1 MVAPFTNDHS
11 ILTTPSFLR
20 TTLHHMAASK
30 TDHLRLGLFVLA
42 GTIVLVAG
50 LYLLG
55 AKRGLFRNTITV
67 TAHFGQVSGLRPGN
81 NVRYAGIDVG
91 TVRSIRI
98 VSDTAVLVTMEVRA
112 RDVGH
117 IRTNAIASLGNDGLM
132 GSKLVNLGPGDGPA
146 GPIQD
151 GTILRSSV
159 PLDTDLMMRTL
170 DRTNTNLAAITDDL
184 RQLSGRLNAPGGL
197 GQLLGDTILARQVRT
212 ALDDLGH
219 SAAHLRSATGD
230 VENVMADVQGG
241 HGVMGLLVG
250 DPDAEQQ
257 VRGWLASIGPLIDT
271 LAQAAAQVDR
281 FAEGLGTPGGLG
293 HTLTRDTAVA
303 GDVRRTLQ
311 QLERSSVLLEEDLRA
326 LQRNW
331 FFRRYFREKE
341 KGN

>member
-1 MVAPFTNDHS
+1 
-11 ILTTPSFLR
+11 
-20 TTLHHMAASK
+20 MATKK

-42 GTIVLVAG
+42 GTLVLVAG

-55 AKRGLFRNTITV
+55 AKRGLFRSTIAV
-67 TAHFGQVSGLRPGN
+67 SAHFGQVSGLRAGN

-98 VSDTAVLVTMEVRA
+98 VSDTAVLVTMDVRA
-112 RDVGH
+112 RDAGH
-117 IRTNAIASLGNDGLM
+117 IRNTAIASLGNDGLM
-132 GSKLVNLGPGDGPA
+132 GSKLVNLAPADGDGA
-146 GPIQD
+146 PIVD
-151 GTILRSSV
+151 GDHLRSSV
-159 PLDTDLMMRTL
+159 PLDTELMLRTL
-170 DRTNTNLAAITDDL
+170 DRTNTNMAAITDDL
-184 RQLSGRLNAPGGL
+184 RTLSGRLNAPGGVAH
-197 GQLLGDTILARQVRT
+197 LLGDTLLARQVRM

-219 SAAHLRSATGD
+219 SAAQLRSATGD
-230 VENVMADVQGG
+230 VQDVMADVQAGRG
-241 HGVMGLLVG
+241 AIGVLVG

-257 VRGWLASIGPLIDT
+257 VRGWLTSIGPLIDT

-281 FAEGLGTPGGLG
+281 FAEGLNAPGGLG

-311 QLERSSVLLEEDLRA
+311 QLERSSGLLEEDLRA

-341 KGN
+341 KGR